1 MKKINNILLLL
12 VSIVVASSAITKFPI
27 AISSKIYKTP
37 TTIASR
43 KNTIKIRFRS
53 DEINLTPLC

>member
-1 MKKINNILLLL
+1 MPNHEIKTTL
-12 VSIVVASSAITKFPI
+12 SALNSTLSAKTKFPI

-53 DEINLTPLC
+53 DEINLTPFC